1 MLKYISIFKIL
12 QDCTQHENVHRG
24 NKGFICTTNI
34 KAEQPETEKR
44 HQVDS
49 DCHPNNAISNIL
61 GGSTDAST
69 VGKDSVQFKP
79 CGRSYSSAK
88 ALKDHIKKVQTD
100 PKIFSCHV
108 SKKIKLSMNNYDLA

>member
-1 MLKYISIFKIL
+1 MLKSILIFKIL

-24 NKGFICTTNI
+24 NKGFICTTKI

-49 DCHPNNAISNIL
+49 DSRPNNAISNIL
-61 GGSTDAST
+61 GGSTDPST
-69 VGKDSVQFKP
+69 VGKDSDQFKP

-88 ALKDHIKKVQTD
+88 ALKDHIKTVHTD
-100 PKIFSCHV
+100 TKIYSCHV
-108 SKKIKLSMNNYDLA
+108 SKKSNLA